1 MLLFVSCV
9 VKHAFSLQMDLKCI
23 CFVPPASV
31 QRVTA
36 EPVCKFQSDLHVFP
50 TVLMMAGWQAG
61 AGPMLTRFIH
71 FPNHNHA
78 QEQGLRKA
86 PSSAAA
92 CLVSFQLIY
101 SYEQLIEWSK

>member
-9 VKHAFSLQMDLKCI
+9 VKRAFALQTDLKCV
-23 CFVPPASV
+23 CAASV

-50 TVLMMAGWQAG
+50 TVLMMAGWQVSG

-71 FPNHNHA
+71 FPNDNRA
-78 QEQGLRKA
+78 QEHGLRKA